1 MDIKIRARLS
11 AYSKISSVEGLNTSL
26 PLVGEG
32 DAGAVLGVSETGT
45 YTLFPTVTKEK
56 VDEMFLD
63 VAGPSTVDKETIDTL
78 FEEEKEHTAVTKE
91 EIDSLFETGTKPT
104 AVGKDAIDT
113 LFHEQ
118 ETSIGT
124 VSFAD
129 IDSLFK

>member
-11 AYSKISSVEGLNTSL
+11 AYSKISSVDGINTQL

-32 DAGAVLGVSETGT
+32 DVGAVLGVGETGT
-45 YTLFPTVTKEK
+45 YTLFPTVSKDK
-56 VDEMFLD
+56 VDEMFID
-63 VAGPSTVDKETIDTL
+63 TQGPSSVEKEEIDTL
-78 FEEEKEHTAVTKE
+78 FEEEKETTSVTKE
-91 EIDSLFETGTKPT
+91 EIDSLFEDADKPES
-104 AVGKDAIDT
+104 VDKDDIDT
-113 LFHEQ
+113 LFKER